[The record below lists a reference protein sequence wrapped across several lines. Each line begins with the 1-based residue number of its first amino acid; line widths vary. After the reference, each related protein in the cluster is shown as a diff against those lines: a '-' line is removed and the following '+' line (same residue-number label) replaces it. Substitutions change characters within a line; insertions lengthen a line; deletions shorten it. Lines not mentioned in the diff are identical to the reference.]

1 KNWYKGN
8 LHTHSYW
15 SDGDEFPEMIMQW
28 YKSEG
33 YAFIALS
40 DHNILAEEE
49 KWVTIRADSLYQEA
63 FKTYLE
69 EYGED
74 WVIYREENDTLRVK
88 LKTFEEY
95 KPLFEE
101 EESFLIMPS
110 EEISD
115 RYDGKPL
122 HMNATNIQ
130 KLIKPQGGGSIL
142 E

>member
-1 KNWYKGN
+1 MRNLKKNILTLSCLISFLIILGCANNGNSAKNWYKGN

-69 EYGED
+69 E
-74 WVIYREENDTLRVK
+74 
-88 LKTFEEY
+88 
-95 KPLFEE
+95 
-101 EESFLIMPS
+101 
-110 EEISD
+110 
-115 RYDGKPL
+115 
-122 HMNATNIQ
+122 
-130 KLIKPQGGGSIL
+130 
-142 E
+142 